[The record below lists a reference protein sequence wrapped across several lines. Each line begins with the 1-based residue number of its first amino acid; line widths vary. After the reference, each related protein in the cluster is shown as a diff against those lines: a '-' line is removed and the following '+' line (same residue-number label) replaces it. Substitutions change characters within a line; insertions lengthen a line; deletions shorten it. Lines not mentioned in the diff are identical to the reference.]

1 MAVRQRSLTVLRCAS
16 AVSREDRFLK
26 RVSQPGDDGASTR
39 VRRPLSSSPPGW
51 RRDTLLLLPLLPLL
65 LSYPRQ
71 RKSSLITRIDRSLF
85 LFPSR
90 PSPLSRQKGE
100 TFSTDNEPH
109 FFSRREK
116 FEPPLNRNTIAR
128 IREIAT
134 TPSFH
139 RLRSARDNSRA
150 FHTGAHS
157 LSLSLPLSAKLQLS
171 TSIRNVAPNEVDR
184 PKSRLE
190 RGHALMEGSA
200 GIGRSRGSTIAFF
213 PAFLVFR
220 ANDRVLR
227 EESNGETLEKW

>member
-157 LSLSLPLSAKLQLS
+157 LSLSLPLSGRSCETPTLH
-171 TSIRNVAPNEVDR
+171 VDSKRR
-184 PKSRLE
+184 PERSGQTEASSRA
-190 RGHALMEGSA
+190 RTRVDGR
-200 GIGRSRGSTIAFF
+200 IGRNWTFERID
-213 PAFLVFR
+213 
-220 ANDRVLR
+220 DRVLSCLPGFSR
-227 EESNGETLEKW
+227 ERPSAPRGE

>member
-1 MAVRQRSLTVLRCAS
+1 MMELRQGSV
-16 AVSREDRFLK
+16 VHF
-26 RVSQPGDDGASTR
+26 
-39 VRRPLSSSPPGW
+39 
-51 RRDTLLLLPLLPLL
+51 LLLLRGGGETPFFFFFLFFLFFFPTPDNAKVPLLPG
-65 LSYPRQ
+65 SIGH
-71 RKSSLITRIDRSLF
+71 SSSF
-85 LFPSR
+85 QAAP
-90 PSPLSRQKGE
+90 PPLSRQKGE

-184 PKSRLE
+184 PKPRLE